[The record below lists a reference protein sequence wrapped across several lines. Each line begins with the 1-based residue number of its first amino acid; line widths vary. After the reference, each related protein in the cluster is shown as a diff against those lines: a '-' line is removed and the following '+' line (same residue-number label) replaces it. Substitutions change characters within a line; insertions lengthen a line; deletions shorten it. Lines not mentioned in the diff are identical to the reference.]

1 MPTRPIHIKS
11 LAGVKRDGTRFEG
24 DFYIDAKW
32 MRFQRG
38 LPRKMAGYRQVTN
51 NVSGLNRGMI
61 TSSVNNML
69 YVQIGSS
76 DYLEQ
81 VAIDNNGNPTPV
93 YDRTPSGFATNP
105 NNMWQFD
112 IFYDPIT
119 ANSAIVA
126 HAAPNLNDI
135 SSDANREIYIGATTA
150 TNSFVPLANGAYS
163 ATAPNVSG
171 GVVILHP
178 YVVAYGNNGY
188 VAWSAPDNPED
199 WTTASGG
206 GEAYVTG
213 QKIVHGQTSRGG
225 ADNSPSAILWS
236 LDSVIR
242 MSYVG
247 GNATFTFDTI
257 SDESSILSS
266 QSVIEYDGIFFWCG
280 VDRFLMYNGVVKEV
294 PNPLNQNWFF
304 DNLNFAQRQKVF
316 AFKVPRWGEIWWCF
330 PFGDATECSHAVIFN
345 IREQTWYDT
354 VLPNAG
360 RCNGQYAKVYRYPIM
375 SGNESIRA
383 VRNVGNLT
391 GGSSYDDGTYYNV
404 AVSDTTTPEAM
415 GATVNVIVANN
426 TVTNV
431 TVVNGGAGYNVG
443 DNLTVSNTLIG
454 GNGTGL
460 NFQVTA
466 LTGYSLW
473 RHEDG
478 VDEIAGQLINPIQSF
493 FETSDISLAAA
504 DDSQNKSL
512 RVVMVEPDFVQSGDM
527 IIQVTGRANARAP
540 EVVSDPLT
548 FVAQPQ
554 TPQEQVVYLKTIR
567 RQMRFRFE
575 SNTLGGNYQMG
586 LCLAH
591 IEPADGTVLG

>member
-1 MPTRPIHIKS
+1 MATRPIHIKS

-24 DFYIDAKW
+24 DFYIDARW

-38 LPRKMAGYRQVTN
+38 LPRKMAGYRQITN
-51 NVSGLNRGMI
+51 GVSGLNRGMF
-61 TSSVNNML
+61 TSSEDNFL
-69 YVQIGSS
+69 YTQIGSAS
-76 DYLEQ
+76 YLEQ
-81 VAIDNNGNPTPV
+81 VAIDQNGNPSPV
-93 YDRTPSGFATNP
+93 YDRTPAGFATDP
-105 NNMWQFD
+105 NNMWQMD

-135 SSDANREIYIGATTA
+135 SSTTNRPIYIGATTS
-150 TNSFVPLANGAYS
+150 TTQF
-163 ATAPNVSG
+163 TALGGTSPNVSG
-171 GVVILHP
+171 GIVILHP
-178 YVVAYGNNGY
+178 YVVAFGNDGY
-188 VAWSAPDNPED
+188 VAWSAPGDPTD
-199 WTTASGG
+199 WTTLAGG
-206 GEAYVTG
+206 NDAYVTG
-213 QKIVHGQTSRGG
+213 QKIVHAQSSRGG
-225 ADNSPSAILWS
+225 AENSPSAIMWS

-242 MSYVG
+242 MSYIGSNTTV
-247 GNATFTFDTI
+247 FSFDTI

-266 QSVIEYDGIFFWCG
+266 QSVVEYDGIFFWCG

-304 DNLNFAQRQKVF
+304 DNLNFSQRQKVF
-316 AFKVPRWGEIWWCF
+316 GFKVPRWGEIWWCF
-330 PFGDATECSHAVIFN
+330 PFGDATECTHAVIFN

-375 SGNESIRA
+375 SGNESIQA
-383 VRNVGNLT
+383 VRDIGSLT
-391 GGSSYDDGTYYNV
+391 GGSSYSNGTYYNV
-404 AVSDTTTPEAM
+404 SVTNTTTPEAM
-415 GATVNVIVANN
+415 GATVNVIVANS
-426 TVTNV
+426 TVSNV
-431 TVVNGGAGYNVG
+431 TVVNGGMGYNVG
-443 DNLTVSNTLIG
+443 DNLTVTNTLIG
-454 GNGTGL
+454 GTGSGL
-460 NFQVTA
+460 SFQVTA
-466 LTGYSLW
+466 LTGYTLW

-478 VDEIAGQLINPIQSF
+478 VDEIAGQNINPIQSY

-512 RVVMVEPDFVQSGDM
+512 RVVMIEPDFVQTGDM
-527 IIQVTGRANARAP
+527 TVQVTGRANSRAP
-540 EVVSDPLT
+540 EVVSEPQT

>member
-1 MPTRPIHIKS
+1 MATRPIHIKS

-38 LPRKMAGYRQVTN
+38 LPRKMAGYRQITN
-51 NVSGLNRGMI
+51 GVSGLNRGMF
-61 TSSVNNML
+61 TSSEDNFL
-69 YVQIGSS
+69 YTQIGSAS
-76 DYLEQ
+76 YLEQ
-81 VAIDNNGNPTPV
+81 VAIDQNGNPSPV
-93 YDRTPSGFATNP
+93 YDRTPAGFATDP
-105 NNMWQFD
+105 NNMWQMD

-135 SSDANREIYIGATTA
+135 SSTTNRPIYIGATTS
-150 TNSFVPLANGAYS
+150 TTQF
-163 ATAPNVSG
+163 TALGGTSPNVSG
-171 GVVILHP
+171 GIVILHP
-178 YVVAYGNNGY
+178 YVVAFGNDGY
-188 VAWSAPDNPED
+188 VAWSAPGDPTD
-199 WTTASGG
+199 WTTLAGG
-206 GEAYVTG
+206 NDAYVTG
-213 QKIVHGQTSRGG
+213 QKIVHAQSSRGG
-225 ADNSPSAILWS
+225 AENSPSAIMWS

-242 MSYVG
+242 MSYIGSNTTV
-247 GNATFTFDTI
+247 FSFDTI

-266 QSVIEYDGIFFWCG
+266 QSVVEYDGIFFWCG

-304 DNLNFAQRQKVF
+304 DNLNFSQRQKVF
-316 AFKVPRWGEIWWCF
+316 GFKVPRWGEIWWCF
-330 PFGDATECSHAVIFN
+330 PFGDATECTHAVIFN

-375 SGNESIRA
+375 SGNESIQA
-383 VRNVGNLT
+383 VRDIGSLT
-391 GGSSYDDGTYYNV
+391 GGSSYSNGTYYNV
-404 AVSDTTTPEAM
+404 AVTNTTTPEAM
-415 GATVNVIVANN
+415 GATVNVIVANS
-426 TVTNV
+426 TVSNV
-431 TVVNGGAGYNVG
+431 TVVNGGMGYNVG
-443 DNLTVSNTLIG
+443 DNLTVTNTLIG
-454 GNGTGL
+454 GTGSGL
-460 NFQVTA
+460 SFQVTA
-466 LTGYSLW
+466 LTGYTLW

-478 VDEIAGQLINPIQSF
+478 VDEIAGQNINPIQSY

-512 RVVMVEPDFVQSGDM
+512 RVVMIEPDFVQTGDM
-527 IIQVTGRANARAP
+527 TVQVTGRANSRAP
-540 EVVSDPLT
+540 EVVSEPQT

>member
-1 MPTRPIHIKS
+1 MAPRPVHIKS
-11 LAGVKRDGTRFEG
+11 LAGVKRDGTRYEG
-24 DFYIDAKW
+24 DFYIDAQW

-38 LPRKMAGYRQVTN
+38 LPRKMGGYRLVTDN
-51 NVSGLNRGMI
+51 ISGLNRGMF
-61 TSSVNNML
+61 TSAQNNNL
-69 YVQIGSS
+69 YTQIGSAK
-76 DYLEQ
+76 YLEQ
-81 VAIDNNGNPTPV
+81 VSIDQNGNPSPV
-93 YDRTPSGFATNP
+93 YDRTPAGFSTDD
-105 NNMWQFD
+105 NNLWTFD

-119 ANSAIVA
+119 AGSAVVA

-135 SSDANREIYIGATTA
+135 SSTVNKPIYIGATTA
-150 TNSFVPLANGAYS
+150 TSAFVDLAGTS
-163 ATAPNVSG
+163 PDVSG
-171 GVVILHP
+171 GVLILHP

-188 VAWSAPDNPED
+188 VAWSAPDDPQD
-199 WTTASGG
+199 WTTVGGG

-213 QKIVHGQTSRGG
+213 QKVVHAQSSRGG

-242 MSYVG
+242 MSFVG
-247 GNATFTFDTI
+247 GTTTFSFDTI

-304 DNLNFAQRQKVF
+304 DNLNYDQRQKVF

-345 IREQTWYDT
+345 VREQTWYDT
-354 VLPNAG
+354 VLPNTG
-360 RCNGQYAKVYRYPIM
+360 RCNGQFAKVYQYPIM
-375 SGNESIRA
+375 SGNTSIQA
-383 VRNVGNLT
+383 VKSVGT
-391 GGSSYDDGTYYNV
+391 IVGGSSYTNGTYYNV
-404 AVSDTTTPEAM
+404 QTQNTTNVAGM
-415 GATVNVIVANN
+415 GLTVNV
-426 TVTNV
+426 TVSGNAV
-431 TVVNGGAGYNVG
+431 TAVDVISGGSGYEV
-443 DNLTVSNTLIG
+443 DDIITVSNTLIG
-454 GNGTGL
+454 GTGSG
-460 NFQVTA
+460 FTFKVAA
-466 LTGYSLW
+466 LTGYRLW

-478 VDEIAGQLINPIQSF
+478 VDEIAGQLINPIQSY
-493 FETSDISLAAA
+493 FETSDISLPAA

-512 RVVMVEPDFVQSGDM
+512 RVVMIEPDFVQSGNM
-527 IIQVTGRANARAP
+527 TVQVTGRANARAP
-540 EVVSDPLT
+540 EVTSDPAT
-548 FVAQPQ
+548 FVAQPA